1 MTQSM
6 WLFRFALPEGKT
18 LGWKEVERHVAWPL
32 LGDCELSI
40 IAEFFPVSHNPG
52 SVENGYYSNSSH
64 LSFNYLDER

>member
-32 LGDCELSI
+32 LRDCELSI
-40 IAEFFPVSHNPG
+40 RAEFTS
-52 SVENGYYSNSSH
+52 
-64 LSFNYLDER
+64 LSPIIMVQWKMGTTPMVVTFQLIT